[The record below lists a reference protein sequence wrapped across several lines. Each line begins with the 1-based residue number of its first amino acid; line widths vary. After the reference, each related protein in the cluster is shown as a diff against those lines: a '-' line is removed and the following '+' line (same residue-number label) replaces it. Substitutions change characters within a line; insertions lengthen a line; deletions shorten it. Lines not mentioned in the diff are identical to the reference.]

1 MPPIERIEGRV
12 TVPGHLMEGKGEHY
26 VLRVV
31 GDSMAGEGVF
41 DGDFVIVLREHD
53 PLDGDMC
60 VCLVND
66 DATLKRYYREGPMVR
81 LHPANPAMQPIR
93 VPVREVQVQGVVVG
107 MMRKFS
113 RGQGRSG
120 DVQA

>member
-1 MPPIERIEGRV
+1 MPPIEKIEGRV

-31 GDSMAGEGVF
+31 GDSMAGEGVL
-41 DGDFVIVLREHD
+41 DGDYVICLREYD

-60 VCLVND
+60 VCLVGE

-81 LHPANPAMQPIR
+81 LQPANPALQPVR
-93 VPVREVQVQGVVVG
+93 VPAKDVQVQGVVVG
-107 MMRKFS
+107 MMRKFA
-113 RGQGRSG
+113 RGQQR
-120 DVQA
+120 